1 MNVIQFINAI
11 SVTSHVQDWLASSH
25 RPRILHI
32 FDNACNLINER
43 REVLAIVT
51 PTIGNGPF
59 NLVIEDIVCF
69 SEHLNP
75 VSSIFIS
82 DSKLTL
88 GNLTIQVADANL
100 WKPRPDWEYLH
111 GNRDKIAHQLIKLS
125 LPKDQ
130 PLLAQSRISNLSLAL
145 ATKDFPSALKVTS
158 HLAGLGAGLTPAGD
172 DFIMGAIHAVWI
184 IHPHEVAS
192 ALTQSIADTA
202 APLTT
207 SLSAAWLRFAGQGE
221 AGVLWHQF
229 FEALVDRVDNPSY
242 LQEALDNI
250 LSVGETSGADA
261 LAGFSSTVTAWTT
274 LPNRK

>member
-1 MNVIQFINAI
+1 MQYINAI
-11 SVTSHVQDWLASSH
+11 SVTSHVHDWLASSH

-32 FDNACNLINER
+32 FDSACNLINENR
-43 REVLAIVT
+43 GVLSIVT
-51 PTIGNGPF
+51 PPIGNGPF
-59 NLVIEDIVCF
+59 NLVVEDIVCF

-100 WKPRPDWEYLH
+100 WKSRPDWEYLH
-111 GNRDKIAHQLIKLS
+111 GNRDKIAHQLMKLS
-125 LPKDQ
+125 LPTDS
-130 PLLAQSRISNLSLAL
+130 PLLPQSLVSNLSLAL
-145 ATKDFPSALKVTS
+145 ANKDLSSALKITS
-158 HLAGLGAGLTPAGD
+158 QLAGLGAGLTPAGD
-172 DFIMGAIHAVWI
+172 DFIMGTIHAVWI

-192 ALTQSIADTA
+192 TLTQSIADTA

-207 SLSAAWLRFAGQGE
+207 SLSAAWLRSAGQGE

-229 FEALVDRVDNPSY
+229 FEALVDRVDNPTY

-261 LAGFSSTVTAWTT
+261 LAGFLSTMIAWAT